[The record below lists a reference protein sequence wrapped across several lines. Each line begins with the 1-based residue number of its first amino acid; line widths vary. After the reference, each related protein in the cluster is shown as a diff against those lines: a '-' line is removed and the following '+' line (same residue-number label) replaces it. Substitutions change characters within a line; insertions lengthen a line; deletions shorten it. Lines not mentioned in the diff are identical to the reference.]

1 MADNLNAVPYVGC
14 SYGQPSTAVRNGISD
29 TNYTATS
36 TDTLIA
42 YVTLTAARTVTL
54 PAASSVPAGKQFII
68 KDESGNCSSGN
79 TITIVGIID
88 GVSNQTTPVI
98 VVPANRTAA
107 MREETFK
114 ILAPEFGD
122 LNGPNRVNSCSL
134 CFN

>member
-1 MADNLNAVPYVGC
+1 MADNLNAVPYVGY

-88 GVSNQTTPVI
+88 GVSNLVL
-98 VVPANRTAA
+98 NTAYSNT
-107 MREETFK
+107 R
-114 ILAPEFGD
+114 IYS
-122 LNGPNRVNSCSL
+122 NGTNWSKVGA
-134 CFN
+134 